1 VLIDYGSEIS
11 VRPNSIRHLPPYF
24 QKISSFCFRAHL
36 DSPMT
41 IPSGGRLWTSGASDT
56 FRKYMNAWNLVIN
69 HLKFKSQIP
78 FLLNLLK
85 FHSLRPSITL
95 GSPDPMTR
103 LKLKILISNYFGTL
117 LTSGRHL
124 ATLSH
129 H

>member
-1 VLIDYGSEIS
+1 
-11 VRPNSIRHLPPYF
+11 
-24 QKISSFCFRAHL
+24 
-36 DSPMT
+36 MT

-69 HLKFKSQIP
+69 HLKVKSQIP
-78 FLLNLLK
+78 FLK

-117 LTSGRHL
+117 
-124 ATLSH
+124 
-129 H
+129 